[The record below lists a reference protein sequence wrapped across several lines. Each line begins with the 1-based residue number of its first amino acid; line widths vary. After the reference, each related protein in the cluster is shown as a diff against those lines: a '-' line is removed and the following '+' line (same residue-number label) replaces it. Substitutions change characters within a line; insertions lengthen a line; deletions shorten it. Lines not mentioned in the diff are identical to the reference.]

1 MPRRCV
7 EHRTAEEDIMK
18 AETGLRVRNRRALV
32 GDGFWT
38 RLKCAKREKSM
49 MSLRSR

>member
-1 MPRRCV
+1 MRV
-7 EHRTAEEDIMK
+7 
-18 AETGLRVRNRRALV
+18 ETGSRVRNRRAVV